1 MIDRLHEI
9 GRSFS
14 LMMSQNWFSNAAR
27 KINSSSLFFK
37 LMDHFRA
44 RCMMLPPPDPLSLAP
59 FQLQSQSTKVS
70 PGCWKKPS
78 EKKVVMMIPSAT
90 YQRATHQ
97 LHHRERVIQEH
108 DAELMTSTLTKEPT
122 VEELES
128 KPTPFAS
135 HLTLRD
141 KIVGVVTAVV
151 CVAVMLLLNLRDFAP
166 RVRIPAGADV

>member
-1 MIDRLHEI
+1 
-9 GRSFS
+9 
-14 LMMSQNWFSNAAR
+14 MMSQNWFSNAAR

-37 LMDHFRA
+37 LMDHFMA
-44 RCMMLPPPDPLSLAP
+44 RCMMLPPPDPLAAKP
-59 FQLQSQSTKVS
+59 FEIK

>member
-1 MIDRLHEI
+1 
-9 GRSFS
+9 
-14 LMMSQNWFSNAAR
+14 
-27 KINSSSLFFK
+27 
-37 LMDHFRA
+37 MDHFMA
-44 RCMMLPPPDPLSLAP
+44 RCMMLPPPDPLAAKP
-59 FQLQSQSTKVS
+59 FEIKQNVGSS
-70 PGCWKKPS
+70 GCCGKK
-78 EKKVVMMIPSAT
+78 ERVVVIMPNTTM
-90 YQRATHQ
+90 QRATHQ